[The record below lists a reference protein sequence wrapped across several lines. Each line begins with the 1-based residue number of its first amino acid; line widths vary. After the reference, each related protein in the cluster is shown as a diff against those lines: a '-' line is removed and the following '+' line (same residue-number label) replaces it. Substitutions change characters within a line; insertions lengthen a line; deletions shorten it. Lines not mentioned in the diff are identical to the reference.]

1 MIDHVT
7 RFSATSVVKPK
18 KKVIDAFIQH
28 WIAMFEALVLGRAG
42 KRSGK
47 NKTWFNLKDL
57 TNNIHLIVDFSQIKG
72 WKNTEEEVL
81 IADSHDNIEILQT
94 KETELKN

>member
-1 MIDHVT
+1 MTDHVT

-28 WIAMFEALVLGRAG
+28 WIAMFEALVLGRDG
-42 KRSGK
+42 KSSGK

-57 TNNIHLIVDFSQIKG
+57 TNNKHLIVDFSQIKG

>member
-1 MIDHVT
+1 
-7 RFSATSVVKPK
+7 
-18 KKVIDAFIQH
+18 
-28 WIAMFEALVLGRAG
+28 MFEALVLGRAG

-57 TNNIHLIVDFSQIKG
+57 TNNKHLIVDFSQIKG